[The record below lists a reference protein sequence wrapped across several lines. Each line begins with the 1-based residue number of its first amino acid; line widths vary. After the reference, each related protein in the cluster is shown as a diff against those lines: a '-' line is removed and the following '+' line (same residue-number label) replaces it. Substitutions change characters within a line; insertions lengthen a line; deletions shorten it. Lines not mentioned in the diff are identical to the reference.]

1 MSLDLH
7 GIIPPLVTPF
17 TDDEEIDADAMR
29 REVRYMLD
37 AGVHGLTVTGS
48 TGEGHTLT
56 LDESCRIA
64 QVAIEETHG
73 AVPVV
78 GGIIQDSTRAVLRYG
93 RALKEVG
100 VDALQITPVHY
111 LFSPGPEGTL
121 AYYMEISRA
130 VQLPLII
137 YNVVP
142 WNPISPATILRLAEV
157 AGVVAVK
164 QSGGDIHALADLLQ
178 AVRATGSRLRVLTAV
193 DALLYPS
200 FLLGA
205 YGAVAA
211 LLAVA
216 PRRGVE
222 LWEACQ
228 QRDLD
233 RARAL
238 HERLLPLWRL
248 LEAPDM
254 SARVKAAI
262 ELQGRRVGP
271 ARHPLLPIKAEV
283 REQIR
288 TALARAA
295 VTDGYL

>member
-17 TDDEEIDADAMR
+17 TDDEEIDADALR

-48 TGEGHTLT
+48 TGEGQTLT

-64 QVAIEETHG
+64 QVAIAETHG

-78 GGIIQDSTRAVLRYG
+78 GGIIQDSTRAVIRYG
-93 RALKEVG
+93 LALKEVG

-111 LFSPGPEGTL
+111 LFAPGPEGTL
-121 AYYMEISRA
+121 AYYTEISRA

-142 WNPISPATILRLAEV
+142 WHRISPATVLRLTEV
-157 AGVVAVK
+157 EGGVAVK

-205 YGAVAA
+205 HGAVAA

-216 PRRGVE
+216 PRLGLE

-254 SARVKAAI
+254 SARVKAALA
-262 ELQGRRVGP
+262 LQGRRVGP
-271 ARHPLLPIKAEV
+271 ARHPLRPITAEV

-288 TALARAA
+288 AALARAA
-295 VTDGYL
+295 VTDG

>member
-48 TGEGHTLT
+48 TGEGQTLT

-64 QVAIEETHG
+64 QVAIEETRG
-73 AVPVV
+73 AVSVV
-78 GGIIQDSTRAVLRYG
+78 GGIIQDSTRAVIRYG

-111 LFSPGPEGTL
+111 LFAPGPEGTL
-121 AYYMEISRA
+121 AYYTEISRA

-142 WNPISPATILRLAEV
+142 WNPISPATVLRLAEV

-164 QSGGDIHALADLLQ
+164 QSGGDSHALADLLQ

-205 YGAVAA
+205 HGAVAA

-216 PRRGVE
+216 PRLGVE

-238 HERLLPLWRL
+238 HERLLLLWRL

-271 ARHPLLPIKAEV
+271 ARHPLLPITAEV

-288 TALARAA
+288 AALARAA
-295 VTDGYL
+295 VTDG

>member
-1 MSLDLH
+1 
-7 GIIPPLVTPF
+7 VTPF

-48 TGEGHTLT
+48 TGEGQTLT

-93 RALKEVG
+93 QALQEVG

-121 AYYMEISRA
+121 AYYTEISRA

-137 YNVVP
+137 YDVVP
-142 WNPISPATILRLAEV
+142 WNPISPATVLRLAEV

-178 AVRATGSRLRVLTAV
+178 AVRTTGSRLRVLTAV

-205 YGAVAA
+205 HGAVAA
-211 LLAVA
+211 LLAVV
-216 PRRGVE
+216 PRLGVE

-233 RARAL
+233 RACAL

>member
-73 AVPVV
+73 VVPVV
-78 GGIIQDSTRAVLRYG
+78 GGIIQNSTRAVLRYG

-111 LFSPGPEGTL
+111 LFAPGPEGTL
-121 AYYMEISRA
+121 AYYTEISRA

-142 WNPISPATILRLAEV
+142 WNPISPATVLRLAEV
-157 AGVVAVK
+157 EGVVAVK

-193 DALLYPS
+193 DALLRPAVP
-200 FLLGA
+200 LLSAGGPRSRSGA
-205 YGAVAA
+205 PGRGPPAG
-211 LLAVA
+211 
-216 PRRGVE
+216 RGVVGG
-222 LWEACQ
+222 
-228 QRDLD
+228 
-233 RARAL
+233 
-238 HERLLPLWRL
+238 LP
-248 LEAPDM
+248 
-254 SARVKAAI
+254 AA
-262 ELQGRRVGP
+262 
-271 ARHPLLPIKAEV
+271 
-283 REQIR
+283 
-288 TALARAA
+288 
-295 VTDGYL
+295 